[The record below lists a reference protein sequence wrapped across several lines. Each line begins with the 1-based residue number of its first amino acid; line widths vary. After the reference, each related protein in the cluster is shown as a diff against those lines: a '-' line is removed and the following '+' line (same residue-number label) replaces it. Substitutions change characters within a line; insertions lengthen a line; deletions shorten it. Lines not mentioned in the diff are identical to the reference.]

1 MKPLLALVPLIVL
14 LSACD
19 APSNEPATNPILDP
33 QVRALEKAKGV
44 EGQLKDAAEAQRQQ
58 MEKDEQ

>member
-1 MKPLLALVPLIVL
+1 MKPILAMIPLIAL

-19 APSNEPATNPILDP
+19 APSNEPAANPILDP

-44 EGQLKDAAEAQRQQ
+44 EGQLKNAAEAQRQQ
-58 MEKDEQ
+58 LEKDEQ

>member
-1 MKPLLALVPLIVL
+1 MKTFLAMVPLITL

-19 APSNEPATNPILDP
+19 APSNESATNPILDP
-33 QVRALEKAKGV
+33 QVRALERAKGV

-58 MEKDEQ
+58 LEKDEQ